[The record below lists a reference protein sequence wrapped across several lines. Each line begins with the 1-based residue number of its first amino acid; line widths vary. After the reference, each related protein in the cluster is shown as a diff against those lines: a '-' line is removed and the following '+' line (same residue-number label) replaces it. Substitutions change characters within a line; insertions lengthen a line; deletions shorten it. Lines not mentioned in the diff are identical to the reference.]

1 MEFPV
6 APVVSRLAPT
16 PSGFLHLG
24 NAVNFTLTWLLV
36 RRTGGQ
42 LHLRIDDLDRARFRP
57 AYLENI
63 FRTLEWL
70 GLDYDHGPSGPD
82 EFEQYYSQR
91 HFLGQYEA
99 ALQAAL
105 DAHPGLLYTC
115 RCSRTELARQALPD
129 GRYPGT
135 CRPILLPADAAET
148 AWRAHVPETTQIA
161 FPDLWQGPTT
171 VPLGQVLGD
180 FVVRKKDGI
189 AAYQVASVLDDLRL
203 GITFIV
209 RGLDL
214 LPSTA
219 AQLWLSQYLPQAQP
233 FGQVQFLHH
242 GLLLDEQGQ
251 KLSKSTQAGHE
262 RGILAEASG
271 PQVVYAAVARL
282 LGLPGKAGESLEKL
296 QAEFGRL
303 A

>member
-1 MEFPV
+1 MMFPA

-36 RRTGGQ
+36 RRAKGQ

-63 FRTLEWL
+63 FRTLQWL
-70 GLDYDHGPSGPD
+70 GLDYDHGPTGPD
-82 EFEQYYSQR
+82 DFERHYSQR
-91 HFLGQYEA
+91 HFLGQYET
-99 ALQAAL
+99 ALQATLAS
-105 DAHPGLLYTC
+105 HPGLFYTC

-135 CRPILLPADAAET
+135 CRPVALPADAPDT
-148 AWRAHVPETTQIA
+148 AWRAHVPETTSIT
-161 FPDLWQGPTT
+161 FPDLWQGPVT
-171 VPLGQVLGD
+171 VPLDQVLGD
-180 FVVRKKDGI
+180 FVVRKKDGA
-189 AAYQVASVLDDLRL
+189 AAYQVASVLDDVRL

-219 AQLWLSQYLPQAQP
+219 AQLWLGQYLPQAQQ
-233 FGQVQFLHH
+233 FHQTQFLHH

-251 KLSKSTQAGHE
+251 KLSKSTQAGHQ
-262 RGILAEASG
+262 RGIVEEASG

-282 LGLPGKAGESLEKL
+282 LGLSVQAGKSLQGL
-296 QAEFGRL
+296 QDGL
-303 A
+303 GLLG

>member
-36 RRTGGQ
+36 RRAGGQ
-42 LHLRIDDLDRARFRP
+42 LHLRIDDLDRTRFRP

-70 GLDYDHGPSGPD
+70 GLDYDLGPAGPD
-82 EFEQYYSQR
+82 EFERHYSQR

-99 ALQAAL
+99 ALQTAL
-105 DAHPGLLYTC
+105 AAHPGLFYPC

-135 CRPILLPADAAET
+135 CRPLLLPATTPDT
-148 AWRAHVPETTQIA
+148 AWRAHVPEATPIT
-161 FPDLWQGPTT
+161 FSDLWQGPVA

-180 FVVRKKDGI
+180 FVVRKKDGA
-189 AAYQVASVLDDLRL
+189 AAYQVASVLDDVRL
-203 GITFIV
+203 GVTCIV

-219 AQLWLSQYLPQAQP
+219 AQLWLSQYLPQAQQ
-233 FGQVQFLHH
+233 FCQVQFLHH
-242 GLLLDEQGQ
+242 GLLLNAQGQ
-251 KLSKSTQAGHE
+251 KLSKSTQAGQQ
-262 RGILAEASG
+262 RGIVEEASG
-271 PQVVYAAVARL
+271 PQVVYGAVARL
-282 LGLPGKAGESLEKL
+282 LGLAAEAAESLEKL
-296 QAEFGRL
+296 QTAFKQV
-303 A
+303 